1 MTLVI
6 DASVAV
12 KWLVDEEFGEQ
23 ALRVRT
29 HDRPHVAPQHFV
41 VEVCGAI
48 RKKFREGELSSAQF
62 PVVLRALAILPIT
75 EYPVTPL
82 LPAAMEIALTFDRSI
97 YDSFYVA
104 LALHLGCQLVTA
116 DQKLYNALAAAYP
129 ETMLWIEDVPVP

>member
-12 KWLVDEEFGEQ
+12 KWLVDEEFGEH

-48 RKKFREGELSSAQF
+48 RKKLREGELNSDQLA
-62 PVVLRALAILPIT
+62 VVLRAMAILPIT
-75 EYPVTPL
+75 EYPVVPL
-82 LPAAMEIALTFDRSI
+82 LPVAMEIALTFDRSI
-97 YDSFYVA
+97 YDAFYVA
-104 LALHLGCQLVTA
+104 LAHQLGCQFVTA
-116 DQKLYNALAAAYP
+116 DRKLYNALGHVYP
-129 ETMLWIEDVPVP
+129 ETMLWIEDVPAP